1 MMRRLVAA
9 ALLSM
14 TLTAAHGQN
23 DKLPRVITVTGEGE
37 VSIVPDIAILSGGV
51 TTTAKTAREA
61 SEANAKAMT
70 AVMAA
75 LKGAGIEERD
85 VQTSRL
91 SLQPLR
97 DHSRNEA
104 RINGFQA
111 SNQVR
116 VKVRDVSKAA
126 ELIDRVTAAGAN
138 DIYGIQFV
146 VSSPSKPLD
155 AAREAAIADARR
167 KAEVYAKAANVQLG
181 AAVNISE
188 DGGAAPPRPMMRHGM
203 EVAATP
209 ISPGEQTQRVS
220 VTVSY
225 ELLR

>member
-1 MMRRLVAA
+1 M
-9 ALLSM
+9 LSL
-14 TLTAAHGQN
+14 TLTAAHAQN
-23 DKLPRVITVTGEGE
+23 DRLPRVITVIGEGE
-37 VSIVPDIAILSGGV
+37 VNIVPDLDILSGGV

-61 SEANAKAMT
+61 SEANAKAMN

-97 DHSRNEA
+97 DHTRNEA

-111 SNQVR
+111 TNQVR
-116 VKVRDVSKAA
+116 VKVRDVTKAA
-126 ELIDRVTAAGAN
+126 EMIDKLVTAGAN

-146 VSSPSKPLD
+146 VSAPSKPLD

-181 AAVNISE
+181 PAVNITE

-203 EVAATP
+203 EAAATP
-209 ISPGEQTQRVS
+209 ISPGEQTQRVT

-225 ELLR
+225 ELVR